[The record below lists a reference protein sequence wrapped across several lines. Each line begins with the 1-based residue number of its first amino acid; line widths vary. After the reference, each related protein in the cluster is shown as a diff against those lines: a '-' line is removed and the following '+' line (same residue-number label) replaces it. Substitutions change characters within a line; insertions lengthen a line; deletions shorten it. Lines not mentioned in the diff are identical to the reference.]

1 MSADVMAVIRVVHLV
16 AALLMA
22 APLYML
28 VVVNERGRF
37 AVPPG
42 HNTDRFM
49 ENIIK
54 NQPRRCYMYLGA
66 ILITGLLLLDPT
78 TGGYADRLA
87 EWPILVKLGIL
98 VALAGTLSYV
108 HLGIQPKVEAV
119 LAGLAPNDVLPED
132 KRPTLVR
139 FRIRR
144 KRLSSICLFLVVTAF
159 IMGVRAFMSYSPL
172 VTLALMVLAALFA
185 WRVYKRPIPWGW
197 V

>member
-78 TGGYADRLA
+78 TGGYADRLT

-172 VTLALMVLAALFA
+172 VALALMVLAALFA